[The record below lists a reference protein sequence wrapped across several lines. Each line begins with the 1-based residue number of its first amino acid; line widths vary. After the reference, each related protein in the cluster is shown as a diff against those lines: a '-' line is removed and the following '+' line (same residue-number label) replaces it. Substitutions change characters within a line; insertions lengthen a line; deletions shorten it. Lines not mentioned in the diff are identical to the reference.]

1 MNIEQWREYLL
12 SFPASVEEM
21 PFGPEVLVYKV
32 AGKLFALLSWQ
43 DEPMSINLKCES
55 NLALQ
60 LRDTYPQVTAGYHM
74 NKKHWNTVVMDGGL
88 EDAHIKEWV
97 QASYDLIYNSLPKA
111 TQAQLPK
118 HSIMFDPN
126 QLTDIIAQSL
136 GLLEVILFDRIRDV
150 FRAGQ

>member
-43 DEPMSINLKCES
+43 DEPMSINLKCEP

-74 NKKHWNTVVMDGGL
+74 NKKHWNTVTLDGSVDD
-88 EDAHIKEWV
+88 ESVKEWV
-97 QASYDLIYNSLPKA
+97 RASYDLIYLALPKK
-111 TQAQLPK
+111 TQREMQ
-118 HSIMFDPN
+118 N
-126 QLTDIIAQSL
+126 N
-136 GLLEVILFDRIRDV
+136 
-150 FRAGQ
+150 RA

>member
-1 MNIEQWREYLL
+1 MSLEQWREYLL

-32 AGKLFALLSWQ
+32 VGKMFALLSWQ
-43 DEPMSINLKCES
+43 DEPMSINLKCEP

-74 NKKHWNTVVMDGGL
+74 NKKHWNTVLMDGVL
-88 EDAHIKEWV
+88 EDTHIKEWV

-111 TQAQLPK
+111 TQAQL
-118 HSIMFDPN
+118 
-126 QLTDIIAQSL
+126 
-136 GLLEVILFDRIRDV
+136 
-150 FRAGQ
+150 RATKGT